1 MSFLDFLNK
10 KKREQ
15 LHIKEFNL
23 RPNSIRVNPVSCGFN
38 PYNHISESSL
48 QIELQRFCKYLC
60 EKHGYTSFD
69 MDAVFC
75 RYWPGDERP
84 YSLAEHNKF
93 FVTLKTRSDGMTLEQ
108 AMDRYT

>member
-1 MSFLDFLNK
+1 
-10 KKREQ
+10 
-15 LHIKEFNL
+15 
-23 RPNSIRVNPVSCGFN
+23 
-38 PYNHISESSL
+38 
-48 QIELQRFCKYLC
+48 
-60 EKHGYTSFD
+60 